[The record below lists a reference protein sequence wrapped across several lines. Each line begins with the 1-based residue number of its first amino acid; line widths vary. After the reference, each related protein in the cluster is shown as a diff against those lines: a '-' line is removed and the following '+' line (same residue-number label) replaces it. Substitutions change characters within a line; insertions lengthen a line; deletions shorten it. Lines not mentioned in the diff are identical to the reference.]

1 MLELDETEGG
11 MGLLRPP
18 RARVADAGPG
28 AEAARRLTNVV
39 GGAEGV
45 HSVGSSAVS
54 AASCEFQA
62 STLFSVL
69 WNASTHLFAIL
80 RNGP

>member
-1 MLELDETEGG
+1 

-28 AEAARRLTNVV
+28 AEAARRLTNVA

-54 AASCEFQA
+54 AASCESGHQRRSRFTRDA
-62 STLFSVL
+62 STD
-69 WNASTHLFAIL
+69 LFAIL